1 MGRSQRYRHGVD
13 RYERE
18 HETEAEKLDRNW
30 NELLQE
36 LRVSQTG
43 VQILTG
49 FLLTLPVQ
57 PAFRGLSSF
66 ERWSYVAA
74 ISMSII
80 STCLLITPVA
90 MHRHLFRQ
98 RRKETLVEVG
108 HRTARLGLVFLA
120 MAIVGVVCLVFALVF
135 GDTVG
140 VVVGAVALAMF
151 TMAWVALPIVLRNR
165 LVSPTESAER

>member
-1 MGRSQRYRHGVD
+1 VD
-13 RYERE
+13 SYDRD

-43 VQILTG
+43 VQLLTG

-57 PAFRGLSSF
+57 PAFKDLSSF

-74 ISMSII
+74 IGLSIV

-108 HRTARLGLVFLA
+108 HRVARLGLVALA
-120 MAIVGVVCLVFALVF
+120 LAIVGVVCLVFALVF
-135 GDTVG
+135 GDAVG
-140 VVVGAVALAMF
+140 MAMGVAALVMF
-151 TMAWVALPIVLRNR
+151 TCAWVVLPIALRGR
-165 LVSPTESAER
+165 LTTPE

>member
-1 MGRSQRYRHGVD
+1 VD
-13 RYERE
+13 SYDRD

-57 PAFRGLSSF
+57 PAFGELSTF

-74 ISMSII
+74 ISLSII

-108 HRTARLGLVFLA
+108 HRVARYGLMFMAL
-120 MAIVGVVCLVFALVF
+120 AIVGVVCLVFAIVF
-135 GDTVG
+135 GDRVG
-140 VVVGAVALAMF
+140 VATGVAALVMF
-151 TMAWVALPIVLRNR
+151 IAAWIVLPITLRHR
-165 LVSPTESAER
+165 LTS